1 MIYRQSASMSL
12 HKILSILD
20 FQSCPRT
27 FPQCLCRLG
36 NFNLNTTEKTKYWRK
51 FDKAQKI
58 IQIAVFWRHE
68 FSYFFRNKCFTK
80 RSVLHPFELLIHLDE
95 SGAALLFP
103 GFICPDFLQIFCSRE
118 PKNLKEFACTSLSFW
133 SCPLEGASQM
143 QIRVCISSNK
153 TIEALPKCFNFH
165 KIYRFKRFPA

>member
-20 FQSCPRT
+20 FQSCSWT

-36 NFNLNTTEKTKYWRK
+36 NFNLNTTEKTKYRRK

-68 FSYFFRNKCFTK
+68 FSYFFRNQCFAK

-103 GFICPDFLQIFCSRE
+103 GFICPDFLRIFCCRE

-133 SCPLEGASQM
+133 SCPLEG
-143 QIRVCISSNK
+143 
-153 TIEALPKCFNFH
+153 TLKC
-165 KIYRFKRFPA
+165 RFEFVFLRIKQLKHCQVVSTFTNI